1 MKRAIEQ
8 ASVASVGAV
17 VLLFGTVFY
26 SIVLVQV
33 AEAAGWAVRLAC
45 RLAGRARPDD
55 TAPAVPAGLWVPLLV
70 FLVASAVSGVASIAP
85 AVGLKVVGME
95 VLAAG
100 VTFAAAGVTHPVHVR
115 RAAWALI
122 AAATLAGCWGIYL
135 TVVRFGGSI
144 GGYYFATEYMKF
156 PIVATSYGYLLAI
169 AFAVTLAVGLEQRGR
184 LRVLALS
191 SLGLIVAGLVISFT
205 RASWLAAALV
215 VAFLSARRRAFV
227 PIVAGAL
234 ALAVVL
240 QIPAETGPIARARA
254 GLDLS
259 RQADRFIRYRIGA
272 AVYRDH
278 PILGT
283 GPGVLEKIQPRYAL
297 PESTDNSHLHN
308 VYLQLLVERGPIGLA
323 AWLVVMLAALAR
335 ALRSS
340 DMRGGEHGGLSIG
353 IAAALGVVLILGW
366 FNYIWDDWRVRG
378 VTLALIG
385 LAWSPGVTAS
395 GRPSIPTSAAR
406 GDTG

>member
-1 MKRAIEQ
+1 MKRLIAH
-8 ASVASVGAV
+8 ASEVSAAVV
-17 VLLFGTVFY
+17 VLLFGAAFY
-26 SIVLVQV
+26 SIVLVRV
-33 AEAAGWAVRLAC
+33 AEAAGWAVRLA
-45 RLAGRARPDD
+45 GWARHDD
-55 TAPAVPAGLWVPLLV
+55 AAPAVPAGLWVSLLV
-70 FLVASAVSGVASIAP
+70 FLAASAVSAAASIAP
-85 AVGLKVVGME
+85 AVGLKVVGKE

-100 VTFAAAGVTHPVHVR
+100 VAFAAAGVTHSLHVR

-122 AAATLAGCWGIYL
+122 AVAALAGCWGIYL
-135 TVVRFGGSI
+135 TVVRFGGAI
-144 GGYYFATEYMKF
+144 DGYYFATAWMKL

-169 AFAVTLAVGLEQRGR
+169 AFAVTLAVGLGERGR
-184 LRVLALS
+184 LRALALS
-191 SLGLIVAGLVISFT
+191 SLGLIAAGLVISFT

-227 PIVAGAL
+227 PILAGTV

-240 QIPAETGPIARARA
+240 QMPVETGPIARARA

-259 RQADRFIRYRIGA
+259 RQADRFIRYRVGA

-340 DMRGGEHGGLSIG
+340 DMKGGGHAGLSLG
-353 IAAALGVVLILGW
+353 IAGALGVVLVLGW

-385 LAWSPGVTAS
+385 LAWSPGVAAS
-395 GRPSIPTSAAR
+395 GRASIPTSVAR
-406 GDTG
+406 GDAA